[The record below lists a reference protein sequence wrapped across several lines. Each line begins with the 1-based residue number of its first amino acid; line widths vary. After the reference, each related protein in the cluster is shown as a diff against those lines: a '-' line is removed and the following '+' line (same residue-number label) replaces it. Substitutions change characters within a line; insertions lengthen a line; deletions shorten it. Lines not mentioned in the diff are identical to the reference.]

1 MRLIDNTLYVL
12 LALALVGCSQTQDS
26 TGTEAPSS
34 AAESAGSKTAK
45 PEITVIAEGAETAGG
60 ANGLHFG
67 PDGLLYMASVAASEI
82 IALDPKTGEIKKRFG
97 AEDGVVGPDDI
108 AFAPDG
114 AFYWTS
120 IMTGEVAG
128 YKADGSLVKAAQ
140 LTRGVNPITFS
151 DDGRL
156 FVSQCFFDDKLYEL
170 DPAGVKEPRLISDQL
185 GPGCGLNGMDWGP
198 DGRLYGPRWYVGE
211 VVSFDVD
218 NNTMRTEAT
227 GIKIPAAVKF
237 DSKGRLHV
245 LDTGLGQII
254 RIEGDSHTVVARLQ
268 PGLDNFAFDD
278 QDQIFVSSF
287 VDGFVKRVE
296 SDGSLTTLLQGGMI
310 GPAGLAFHGD
320 DIIVADG
327 MAIRGFNRN
336 TGAPVPAKSAIGLV
350 DDMGGAINVSA
361 DGDNLIITS
370 WQFGGVRLWDPVKR
384 QVIKSFTDFVQ
395 PVSAVRFA
403 GEIVVAEHGKH
414 QVVSGGDNAII
425 YATNLPAPTG
435 LVVSGGKLY
444 VTDRFRGEILQI
456 ADQGKPL
463 ADPKV
468 IVSGLNSPEGIAVL
482 GDGFVVVEA
491 ALGHVTQIAADGTR
505 TQLAAFPPSTAEAG
519 AEQPPSMEFDGVIA
533 DGRDVFVTNHHERKL
548 YRIRLP

>member
-1 MRLIDNTLYVL
+1 
-12 LALALVGCSQTQDS
+12 
-26 TGTEAPSS
+26 
-34 AAESAGSKTAK
+34 
-45 PEITVIAEGAETAGG
+45 
-60 ANGLHFG
+60 
-67 PDGLLYMASVAASEI
+67 MASVAASEL
-82 IALDPKTGEIKKRFG
+82 IALDPETGDVKRRLG
-97 AEDGVVGPDDI
+97 AGDGVVGPDDV

-128 YKADGSLVKAAQ
+128 FKADGSLVTAAQ
-140 LTRGVNPITFS
+140 LTPGVNPITFS

-218 NNTMRTEAT
+218 KNTMRTEAT
-227 GIKIPAAVKF
+227 GIAIPAAVKF

-254 RIEGDSHTVVARLQ
+254 RIEGDTRTIVVQIQ

-296 SDGSLTTLLQGGMI
+296 ADGSLTTLLEGGMT
-310 GPAGLAFHGD
+310 GPAGLTIHGD

-327 MAIRGFNRN
+327 MAVRGFDRN
-336 TGAPVPAKSAIGLV
+336 TGAPVPDKSAIALV
-350 DDMGGAINVSA
+350 DDMGGAINITA
-361 DGDNLIITS
+361 DGDNLILTS
-370 WQFGGVRLWDPVKR
+370 WQFGGVRVWDPVKR
-384 QVIKSFTDFVQ
+384 EVITSFTDYVQ

-403 GEIVVAEHGKH
+403 GEIVVAEHGK
-414 QVVSGGDNAII
+414 QRVVSSGDNPTT
-425 YATNLPAPTG
+425 YAANLPAPTG
-435 LVVSGGKLY
+435 LVVSGERLF
-444 VTDRFRGEILQI
+444 VTDRSRGEILQI
-456 ADQGKPL
+456 AEQGKPL
-463 ADPKV
+463 TDPIV
-468 IVSGLNSPEGIAVL
+468 VVSGLDSPEGFAVL

-491 ALGHVTQIAADGTR
+491 ALGHVTQIAADGSR
-505 TQLAAFPPSTAEAG
+505 TQLAALPPNTEEAG
-519 AEQPPSMEFDGVIA
+519 PQQPPSMQFDGVIA
-533 DGRDVFVTNHHERKL
+533 DGRDVFVTNHSERKL
-548 YRIRLP
+548 YRIRLQ

>member
-1 MRLIDNTLYVL
+1 MKPLDHALIIL
-12 LALALVGCSQTQDS
+12 LFAMLVGCSPSQDS
-26 TGTEAPSS
+26 AQSGTKAADTEAESS
-34 AAESAGSKTAK
+34 QAPDVTAIAHGAA
-45 PEITVIAEGAETAGG
+45 TAGG
-60 ANGLHFG
+60 ANGMHFG
-67 PDGLLYMASVAASEI
+67 PDGLLYMASVAASEL
-82 IALDPKTGEIKKRFG
+82 IALDPRTGEVKRRLG
-97 AEDGVVGPDDI
+97 AADGVDGPDDV

-128 YKADGSLVKAAQ
+128 FTADGSLVTAAN
-140 LTRGVNPITFS
+140 LTPGVNPITFS

-170 DPAGVKEPRLISDQL
+170 DPAGVEEPRLISDQL

-218 NNTMRTEAT
+218 EKTMRTEAT

-254 RIEGDSHTVVARLQ
+254 RIEGDKRTVVAEIQ
-268 PGLDNFAFDD
+268 PGLDNFAFDE

-287 VDGFVKRVE
+287 VDGFIKRVE
-296 SDGSLTTLLQGGMI
+296 ADGSLTTLLQGGMT
-310 GPAGLAFHGD
+310 GPAGLTFHGD

-327 MAIRGFNRN
+327 MAVRGFNRQ
-336 TGAPVPAKSAIGLV
+336 TGAPVPEKSAIGLV
-350 DDMGGAINVSA
+350 DDLGGAINIAA
-361 DGDNLIITS
+361 DGDNLVLTS
-370 WQFGGVRLWDPVKR
+370 WQFGGVRVWDPVQR
-384 QVIKSFTDFVQ
+384 QLLASFADYVQ

-403 GEIVVAEHGKH
+403 GEIVVAEHGKNR
-414 QVVSGGDNAII
+414 VVSAADSAVT
-425 YATNLPAPTG
+425 YADNLPAPTG
-435 LVVSGGKLY
+435 LAVSGGDLY
-444 VTDRFRGEILQI
+444 VTDRSRGEILQI
-456 ADQGKPL
+456 AGQGKPL
-463 ADPKV
+463 TEPRVVA
-468 IVSGLNSPEGIAVL
+468 SGLDSPEGIAVL

-491 ALGHVTQIAADGTR
+491 ASGHITQVAADGTR
-505 TQLAAFPPSTAEAG
+505 TQLAALPPNSAEAG
-519 AEQPPSMEFDGVIA
+519 PGQPPSMQFDGVIA
-533 DGRDVFVTNHHERKL
+533 DGRDVYVTNHTERKL

>member
-26 TGTEAPSS
+26 TGTEAASS
-34 AAESAGSKTAK
+34 AAESAGDTTAK
-45 PEITVIAEGAETAGG
+45 PEITVIAWGSETAGG

-82 IALDPKTGEIKKRFG
+82 VALDPETGEIKKRFT
-97 AEDGVVGPDDI
+97 AEDGVVGPDDV

-128 YKADGSLVKAAQ
+128 YKADGSFVKAAQ
-140 LTRGVNPITFS
+140 LTPGVNPITFS

-254 RIEGDSHTVVARLQ
+254 RIEGDSRTIVARIQ

-296 SDGSLTTLLQGGMI
+296 SDGSLFTLLQGGMT
-310 GPAGLAFHGD
+310 GPAGLALHGD

-327 MAIRGFNRN
+327 MAIRAFNRY
-336 TGAPVPAKSAIGLV
+336 TGAPVADKSAIGLV
-350 DDMGGAINVSA
+350 DELGGAINVSA

-370 WQFGGVRLWDPVKR
+370 WQFGGVRVWDPVKR
-384 QVIKSFTDFVQ
+384 QVITSFTDFVQ

-414 QVVSGGDNAII
+414 QVVSGGDNAIT
-425 YATNLPAPTG
+425 YARDLPAPTG

-444 VTDRFRGEILQI
+444 VTDRIRGEILQI

-463 ADPKV
+463 TVPKV

-491 ALGHVTQIAADGTR
+491 ALGHVTQIAADGSR
-505 TQLAAFPPSTAEAG
+505 KQLAALPPSTAEAG

-533 DGRDVFVTNHHERKL
+533 DGGDIFVTNHHERKL